1 MSEILIRRGTLI
13 AMDEARSVGPRDML
27 ISGKRIRWIGAPGRA
42 PRPEGDATRAVID
55 ATGCVVV
62 PGFVQA
68 HVHLCQ
74 VLFRGLADD
83 LPLLRWLRERI
94 WPFEAAHD
102 RRSLQTSAELGLCE
116 LLRSGTTTILDMGTV
131 HHHEVVFEAMLRFG
145 IRGASGK
152 AMMDVG
158 SGVPRGLR
166 ESTRQSLNESDALR
180 LAFHGADAGRLRY
193 AYAPRFVLS
202 CTQSLLRQVAERARS
217 QGAMVHTHVAEHAS
231 ERAEVRR
238 ALGVEDIAYLEACG
252 ISGPHVVMAHG
263 VQLRASEMRRA
274 ARLGTR
280 FAHCPSA
287 NLKLASGIADVVR
300 MRKNGLIVGIGADGA
315 PCNNRLDALGELR
328 LAALLAKHKRNDAAA
343 LSALDALALVTI
355 EGARCLGL
363 DAQSGSLEVGK
374 AADVTVVRIDQI
386 EHAPALDP
394 VSALVYS
401 ASGRDVR
408 DVIVDGVLRVRH
420 SELLGIDVQE
430 VSARARREAMRLV
443 KNVDQLHA

>member
-1 MSEILIRRGTLI
+1 MSEVLIRRGTII
-13 AMDEARSVGPRDML
+13 AMDDARTVGERDL
-27 ISGKRIRWIGAPGRA
+27 LVSDKRIRWIGASGRA
-42 PRPEGDATRAVID
+42 PRADRKVVREVID
-55 ATGCVVV
+55 AAGCVVV

-102 RRSLQTSAELGLCE
+102 KASLRASAELGLCE
-116 LLRSGTTTILDMGTV
+116 LLRGGTTTILDMGTV
-131 HHHEVVFEAMLRFG
+131 HHHEVVFEAMSRFG
-145 IRGASGK
+145 MRGASGK

-158 SGVPRGLR
+158 AGVPRGLR
-166 ESTRQSLNESDALR
+166 ESTRQSLAESEQLR
-180 LAFHGADAGRLRY
+180 AAFDGHDGRLRY

-202 CTQSLLRQVAERARS
+202 CTQKLLREVGERARS
-217 QGAMVHTHVAEHAS
+217 QGALVHTHVAEHAG
-231 ERAEVRR
+231 ERAEVRS

-263 VQLRASEMRRA
+263 VQLTKREMLRA
-274 ARLGTR
+274 AERQTR

-287 NLKLASGIADVVR
+287 NLKLASGIADVVG
-300 MRKNGLIVGIGADGA
+300 MREAGLTVGIGADGA

-343 LSALDALALVTI
+343 LSAMEALSLLTI
-355 EGARCLGL
+355 DGARCLGL
-363 DAQSGSLEVGK
+363 EAQVGSLEAGK
-374 AADVTVVRIDQI
+374 LADIAIVRIDQI

-401 ASGRDVR
+401 ASARDVR
-408 DVIVDGVLRVRH
+408 DVLVDGELRVRNG
-420 SELLGIDVQE
+420 ELIGVDVPA
-430 VSARARREAMRLV
+430 VSATARREAKRIIKKL
-443 KNVDQLHA
+443 D